1 MSSAGGHGTATGP
14 AEVDDSAEFAER
26 VRHAIYARFASS
38 GAASSVDELASAL
51 GAEPAVVSA
60 AFDRLA
66 TERHVVLDA
75 ERRILM
81 AHPFASIPLGF
92 SVMGPDTLWWGGCAW
107 DSFAI
112 PHLVPSAPEVLVAT
126 TCPNCGTAHAWTV
139 GRDAPPAGTQVAH
152 FLVPT
157 AHIWDDVVHTCSHQ
171 SIFCSTGC
179 VDEWLAAE
187 ELEPGYTMSLETLWR
202 LAARWYEGRLD
213 TPYTRRDP
221 QTAAAYFREVGLHGP
236 FWGLD

>member
-1 MSSAGGHGTATGP
+1 MSSTNISS
-14 AEVDDSAEFAER
+14 ELAER
-26 VRHAIYARFASS
+26 VRHTIYTRFATS

-51 GAEPAVVSA
+51 ALEPAVVA
-60 AFDRLA
+60 ASFDRLA

-112 PHLVPSAPEVLVAT
+112 PHLVPDAPEVLVAT
-126 TCPNCGTAHAWTV
+126 TCPNCGAAHAWTV
-139 GRDAPPAGTQVAH
+139 GRDAPPAGAQVAH

-157 AHIWDDVVHTCSHQ
+157 ARIWDDVVHTCSHQ
-171 SIFCSTGC
+171 SIFCSTEC
-179 VDEWLAAE
+179 VEEWLTDE
-187 ELEPGYTMSLETLWR
+187 KVEPGYTMSLETLWR
-202 LAARWYEGRLD
+202 LAAHWYEGRLD

-221 QTAAAYFREVGLHGP
+221 QTAAAYFRSVGLEGP

>member
-1 MSSAGGHGTATGP
+1 MNLDASA
-14 AEVDDSAEFAER
+14 SAADASPEFAEQ
-26 VRHAIYARFASS
+26 VRHAIYTRFAAT
-38 GAASSVDELASAL
+38 GAASTVEELATAL
-51 GAEPAVVSA
+51 GQEPALVAA

-81 AHPFASIPLGF
+81 AHPFAAIALGF

-112 PHLVPSAPEVLVAT
+112 PHLVPDAPEVLVAT

-157 AHIWDDVVHTCSHQ
+157 AHIWDDVVHTCAHQ
-171 SIFCSTGC
+171 SIFCGTDC
-179 VDEWLAAE
+179 VAEWLAE
-187 ELEPGYTMSLETLWR
+187 EKLEAGYTMTLDTLWR
-202 LAARWYEGRLD
+202 LAAHWYEGRLD

-221 QTAAAYFREVGLHGP
+221 QTAAAYFRSVGLEGA